1 MVIFRRKSRLRAKID
16 MYFYMLMR
24 DPLIY
29 RVFYI
34 ATIIVRVMIGRYIR
48 CMILLMASDYI
59 EQISHSICTLEFVM
73 HRELYNWF

>member
-1 MVIFRRKSRLRAKID
+1 
-16 MYFYMLMR
+16 MR

-29 RVFYI
+29 RVYI
-34 ATIIVRVMIGRYIR
+34 AIHRTGNDWKIYPMYDFAHGE
-48 CMILLMASDYI
+48 SDYI